1 MIPFWAAPRSAPS
14 ERFEA
19 VGRVQTVYVASI
31 YDKNDDAH
39 PEAVF
44 PRESRLRLGAA
55 ELDCLFQHESVTVL
69 EFHKK
74 N

>member
-1 MIPFWAAPRSAPS
+1 LHHVPLPLSGLGT
-14 ERFEA
+14 
-19 VGRVQTVYVASI
+19 VGRVQTLYAASI